1 MAEEETFTFV
11 DKRRTAVEAA
21 PETETSDA
29 EALAAPVAAEL
40 HEADAPA
47 DGAVEEMRDAPDV
60 YQLLQ
65 YVTTLFATEAWHK
78 LGLVASPQTG
88 EAVSDL
94 PQAKVAID
102 VVADLVTHMEKA
114 PETVL
119 PPAGRRELRNL
130 LNDLRLN
137 YVAQRDKDKA

>member
-11 DKRRTAVEAA
+11 DKRGSAAAEEAPAAA
-21 PETETSDA
+21 PAASEPEIVDA
-29 EALAAPVAAEL
+29 GNAE
-40 HEADAPA
+40 
-47 DGAVEEMRDAPDV
+47 EEGDEIPDV

-65 YVTTLFATEAWHK
+65 YVTSLLATEAWHK
-78 LGLVASPQTG
+78 LGLIAHPQTG
-88 EAVSDL
+88 EAKADL

-114 PETVL
+114 PETIF
-119 PPAGRRELRNL
+119 PPNGRRELRNL

-137 YVAQRDKDKA
+137 YVAQRDKDKE

>member
-11 DKRRTAVEAA
+11 DKRGGAADIAPAEDQAGFETEAPVEPSASTAV
-21 PETETSDA
+21 
-29 EALAAPVAAEL
+29 
-40 HEADAPA
+40 
-47 DGAVEEMRDAPDV
+47 DGADDMDAVPDV

-65 YVTTLFATEAWHK
+65 YVMSLLATEAWHK
-78 LGLVASPQTG
+78 LGLIAHPQTG
-88 EAVSDL
+88 EAIADL

-114 PETVL
+114 PETIL
-119 PPAGRRELRNL
+119 PPNGRRELRNL
-130 LNDLRLN
+130 VNDLRLN